1 MRKQLFLPSLTRLEG
16 RVVLSLMANHPTVHT
31 AAVNTAST
39 GDVAQEG
46 DFQGQFGDQSG
57 PDVPGAGAGE
67 QINDGPADVGQ
78 NSIGQLRTPNGGR
91 QTTPGAPARTAFAA
105 VPQHPGAPVTTTFAA
120 VPQHQVIH
128 FATSFPGSIQG
139 VRHRR

>member
-1 MRKQLFLPSLTRLEG
+1 MRKQLFLPSLTWLEG
-16 RVVLSLMANHPTVHT
+16 RVVLSLMAHHPMVHT
-31 AAVNTAST
+31 AAVHTAST
-39 GDVAQEG
+39 SDVAQEG

-57 PDVPGAGAGE
+57 PDIPGVGE

-91 QTTPGAPARTAFAA
+91 QMPPGAPATTA
-105 VPQHPGAPVTTTFAA
+105 FAA
-120 VPQHQVIH
+120 VPQHQVIN